1 MRHLFSILLL
11 LVLGLSQAV
20 PADALASGLSS
31 GLRSGWTG
39 KVDESRV
46 PACCRRNG
54 KHHCTMSAEQY
65 ADLSGQTSVAASES
79 CPCAPQTLAST
90 APQLSALA
98 QAPPAAIHVPARPRA
113 AHATSAA
120 VLLSDRQTQPKRG
133 PPASQTL

>member
-1 MRHLFSILLL
+1 MRRILSILLL
-11 LVLGLSQAV
+11 LVLGLGPVGA
-20 PADALASGLSS
+20 ADALGS

-54 KHHCTMSAEQY
+54 KHHCSMSAEQF
-65 ADLSGQTSVAASES
+65 ADLSGETTVAARES
-79 CPCAPQTLAST
+79 CPCMPQALAST

-98 QAPPAAIHVPARPRA
+98 KNTAAAFGFPTQFHAPRTVTSVAHSGDSRDWPR
-113 AHATSAA
+113 
-120 VLLSDRQTQPKRG
+120 RG